1 MYMLVIIKTVNKK
14 SYMKLRKYN
23 FYQDSL
29 SIFRHIQPVEAGQ
42 MCIAL
47 GELSITKGHLPRGV
61 GGLIQ
66 LAS

>member
-1 MYMLVIIKTVNKK
+1 
-14 SYMKLRKYN
+14 MKLRKYN